1 MLGGVPGQ
9 DLSSQASAL
18 WTAWTGF
25 STHSSLAQ
33 VSSSQGRPALVVPS
47 FVRTFAPPNPSLVSS
62 CIITA
67 SPVASQAGLAI
78 NTAFPSVSGPIRQ
91 QPFVVGWDSH
101 QFPQSWSARSR
112 QESSWSS
119 TTCYLRTLLNL
130 SHNCYSMAA

>member
-33 VSSSQGRPALVVPS
+33 VSSQGRPALVVPS

-62 CIITA
+62 CVITA

-78 NTAFPSVSGPIRQ
+78 NTAFPSVSGLIRQ

-101 QFPQSWSARSR
+101 QFPQSWLARSR

-119 TTCYLRTLLNL
+119 MTCYLRTLLNL